1 MKKIRIFII
10 SLFIITSGFSQQS
23 IIKRFTSISKDIE
36 ISVVGLDDITIVNSD
51 TTVIEVALFNQ
62 KLHSNYVRIENEE
75 NVLKIQ
81 FELPFEP
88 SEEGVFRKF
97 ITKRLHKAYGIVKLP
112 KNRDVILYGEDLD
125 VISESYNGN
134 LTIFIAKGE
143 LRLNTVKGTVKAT
156 LYQGN
161 VLGDVNNTNI
171 KITTNKGSI
180 NVNEEM
186 KTSPYKLDVKK
197 SNKIFKVKSIQGNIQ
212 INVK

>member
-23 IIKRFTSISKDIE
+23 IVKRFTSISKDIE

-143 LRLNTVKGTVKAT
+143 LRLNTVKAT